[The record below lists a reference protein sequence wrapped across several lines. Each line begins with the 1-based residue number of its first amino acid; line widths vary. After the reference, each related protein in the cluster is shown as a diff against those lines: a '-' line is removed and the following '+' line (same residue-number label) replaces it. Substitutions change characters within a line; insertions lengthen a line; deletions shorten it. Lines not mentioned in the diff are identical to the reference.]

1 MGQTPLGPAVT
12 SPVMEPPDAQALL
25 PRSETGQM
33 QITEQQNSGLLK
45 IFLFFIVFS
54 IAVYIQ

>member
-1 MGQTPLGPAVT
+1 
-12 SPVMEPPDAQALL
+12 MEPPDAQALL